1 MYVCK
6 RHIRMYSQGHTNS
19 MMASTVALLKYTK
32 VIILVV
38 FWYFVA
44 SLKAIDGC
52 LCLMSVTC

>member
-1 MYVCK
+1 
-6 RHIRMYSQGHTNS
+6 MYSQGHTNR
-19 MMASTVALLKYTK
+19 MMASTVALLKYMK

-52 LCLMSVTC
+52 LFKVCNVLDG